1 MGNFKPGD
9 YVVPVRAD
17 RAGCDDDMKKRI
29 GKVLQVFETTE
40 SVGEMTVLAGKRQ
53 QLGECWFWHPDDLR
67 HATADEIA
75 AATKPKSLRRGDLVD
90 YSGNICM
97 VFDERTSKRGERL
110 IVVLNSKDRMDS
122 FYAYVDD
129 LVCVGS
135 IRKQLKRAKQKKM
148 CELGKR
154 AGQNDN

>member
-1 MGNFKPGD
+1 MSGKCVFKPGD
-9 YVVPVRAD
+9 YVVPIRAD
-17 RAGCDDDMKKRI
+17 RNEYAPE
-29 GKVLQVFETTE
+29 VETL
-40 SVGEMTVLAGKRQ
+40 VGEVLKIPYGFSGNCGIVFLQAGKLNPRSRK
-53 QLGECWFWHPDDLR
+53 WFWHRDDLR

-75 AATKPKSLRRGDLVD
+75 AAPKPKPLRQGDLVD

-135 IRKQLKRAKQKKM
+135 IRKQLKRAKKKE
-148 CELGKR
+148 CAK
-154 AGQNDN
+154 